1 MISRLRSTCGCRLGR
16 LTFFVRLTVRRETLS
31 KLLVLLG
38 VSSSPALADG
48 IDLVPYLT
56 RVGGHKSALMVAAL
70 ITVVMIFNYL
80 LNLLV
85 IALPSRK
92 ASPHTFRK
100 LVYETIGITLIGQI
114 ADRVGAFLAILSVD
128 LLIQF
133 FNLHGEK
140 WALPLIL
147 INFFF
152 PAVVIFFVVFFF
164 TSHRWLVPRAIAIT
178 ISIVAAFVTNPSWAL
193 LLF

>member
-1 MISRLRSTCGCRLGR
+1 MRRKTLFKLFVISGAIA
-16 LTFFVRLTVRRETLS
+16 
-31 KLLVLLG
+31 
-38 VSSSPALADG
+38 SPVLADG
-48 IDLVPYLT
+48 VDLVPYLT
-56 RVGGHKSALMVAAL
+56 RVGGHKSALVVTLLIIVA
-70 ITVVMIFNYL
+70 MMFNYF

-92 ASPHTFRK
+92 ETPHTFRR
-100 LVYETIGITLIGQI
+100 LAYEIIGITLIGQL
-114 ADRVGAFLAILSVD
+114 ADRLGALLAFLSID
-128 LLIQF
+128 PLIRI

-164 TSHRWLVPRAIAIT
+164 TSHRWLVPKAAAIT
-178 ISIVAAFVTNPSWAL
+178 ISAVAAFVTNPSWAL
-193 LLF
+193 LIF

>member
-1 MISRLRSTCGCRLGR
+1 
-16 LTFFVRLTVRRETLS
+16 
-31 KLLVLLG
+31 
-38 VSSSPALADG
+38 
-48 IDLVPYLT
+48 
-56 RVGGHKSALMVAAL
+56 MVAAL